1 MNRRVLVTLA
11 GLSLAGVAGCSH
23 PSSPRFEVSFPAS
36 LNAQPITGRVFITL
50 FTRGD
55 VEPRIAAY
63 QSARVRVGRIPFF
76 AADVDQLKP
85 GEHATI
91 DTSAVGYPLWNLRDL
106 PAGDYYAQAVFNVY
120 TQYHRADGHVIWA
133 HQDHGDGQR
142 WAYSPGNLV
151 STPVKV
157 HLDPAAGFDVQLTFD
172 HVLPPLDSI
181 PDTKWVK
188 RISIQSDTLSKWWG
202 VPQRLGAIV
211 LLPKGYDEHPNTYYP
226 VLYEQSHF
234 SLDAPFGFTPD
245 SAPAAGSMTPVR
257 LAPVNPR
264 SNVEGP
270 RAFTGNGKRE
280 SGYEFYKSWISPN
293 LPRMIVVT
301 FQHPT
306 PYFDDSYAVNSANNG
321 PYGDAIMRELVPYV
335 ESHFRIIKK
344 PYARVLSGGSTGGW
358 ESLALQLYHPEF
370 FGGTWTFFPDPIDFR
385 RYQLIDA
392 YADSN
397 AFVVPNAAPGAPER
411 MMQQSPEGQPVAAMR
426 SIAQM
431 EYASGTHGRSAAQ
444 LDIWNATYGP
454 VGDDGYPRQLFD
466 LRTGKI
472 DPTVATYMRDHGY
485 DLRYYAQQN
494 WPRIG
499 PQLVGKLHILTGDM
513 DDFYLAPAVYMM
525 EDFLAGTTNP
535 HYAGDFRY
543 GRPMKGHGWQPMT
556 NADLL
561 REMAAQIAKNAPA
574 GEPTASWRNA
584 P

>member
-1 MNRRVLVTLA
+1 
-11 GLSLAGVAGCSH
+11 
-23 PSSPRFEVSFPAS
+23 
-36 LNAQPITGRVFITL
+36 
-50 FTRGD
+50 
-55 VEPRIAAY
+55 
-63 QSARVRVGRIPFF
+63 
-76 AADVDQLKP
+76 
-85 GEHATI
+85 
-91 DTSAVGYPLWNLRDL
+91 
-106 PAGDYYAQAVFNVY
+106 
-120 TQYHRADGHVIWA
+120 
-133 HQDHGDGQR
+133 
-142 WAYSPGNLV
+142 
-151 STPVKV
+151 
-157 HLDPAAGFDVQLTFD
+157 
-172 HVLPPLDSI
+172 
-181 PDTKWVK
+181 
-188 RISIQSDTLSKWWG
+188 
-202 VPQRLGAIV
+202 
-211 LLPKGYDEHPNTYYP
+211 
-226 VLYEQSHF
+226 
-234 SLDAPFGFTPD
+234 
-245 SAPAAGSMTPVR
+245 
-257 LAPVNPR
+257 
-264 SNVEGP
+264 
-270 RAFTGNGKRE
+270 
-280 SGYEFYKSWISPN
+280 
-293 LPRMIVVT
+293 
-301 FQHPT
+301 
-306 PYFDDSYAVNSANNG
+306 
-321 PYGDAIMRELVPYV
+321 VPYV
-335 ESHFRIIKK
+335 ESHFRINKK

-411 MMQQSPEGQPVAAMR
+411 MMQQSPEAQPVATMR

-485 DLRYYAQQN
+485 DLRYYAEQN

-513 DDFYLAPAVYMM
+513 DDFYLAPAVYMF
-525 EDFLAGTTNP
+525 EDFLAATSNP
-535 HYAGDFRY
+535 HYTGDFRY

-574 GEPTASWRNA
+574 GEPTASWRTA

>member
-1 MNRRVLVTLA
+1 
-11 GLSLAGVAGCSH
+11 
-23 PSSPRFEVSFPAS
+23 
-36 LNAQPITGRVFITL
+36 VFVTL
-50 FTRGD
+50 FTRND

-85 GEHATI
+85 GEWAPV
-91 DTSAVGYPLWNLRDL
+91 DTSAVGYPLWNIKDL

-120 TQYHRADGHVIWA
+120 TQYHRADGHVMWA
-133 HQDHGDGQR
+133 HQDRGEGQR
-142 WAYSPGNLV
+142 WAYAPGNLV
-151 STPVKV
+151 SAPVKV
-157 HLDPAAGFDVQLTFD
+157 HLDPAAGFNVQLTFD
-172 HVLPPLDSI
+172 HVLPPIDSI

-188 RISIQSDTLSKWWG
+188 RVSIQSDTLTKWWG
-202 VPQRLGAIV
+202 VPQHLGAIV
-211 LLPKGYDEHPNTYYP
+211 LLPKGYDEHPNQYYP
-226 VLYEQSHF
+226 VLYLQSHY
-234 SLDAPFGFTPD
+234 SLEAPFGFTPD
-245 SAPAAGSMTPVR
+245 SVPAAGSMTPVR

-270 RAFTGNGKRE
+270 RAFTGNGKKE
-280 SGYEFYKSWISPN
+280 SGYEFYKSWTSN
-293 LPRMIVVT
+293 TLPRMIIVT

-321 PYGDAIMRELVPYV
+321 PYGDAIMRELIPYV

-385 RYQLIDA
+385 RYQLTDA

-411 MMQQSPEGQPVAAMR
+411 MMQQSPEAQPVAAMR

-431 EYASGTHGRSAAQ
+431 ELASGTHGRSAAQ

-466 LRTGKI
+466 FRTGVI
-472 DPTVATYMRDHGY
+472 DHTVSTYMRDHGY
-485 DLRYYAQQN
+485 DLRYYAEQN

-525 EDFLAGTTNP
+525 EDFLSATKNP
-535 HYAGDFRY
+535 YYAGDFRY

-561 REMAAQIAKNAPA
+561 REMAAQIAKDAPA
-574 GEPTASWRNA
+574 GEPTASWRRA

>member
-1 MNRRVLVTLA
+1 MNRRIRVAVVGLALVSA
-11 GLSLAGVAGCSH
+11 AGCSH
-23 PSSPRFEVSFPAS
+23 PSSPRFEVSFPSS
-36 LNAQPITGRVFITL
+36 LSAQPITGRVFVTL
-50 FTRGD
+50 FTRND

-85 GEHATI
+85 GEWAPV
-91 DTSAVGYPLWNLRDL
+91 DTSAVGYPLWNIKDL

-120 TQYHRADGHVIWA
+120 TQYHRADGHVMWA
-133 HQDHGDGQR
+133 HQDRGEGQR
-142 WAYSPGNLV
+142 WAYAPGNLV
-151 STPVKV
+151 SAPVKV
-157 HLDPAAGFDVQLTFD
+157 HLDPAAGFNVQLTFD
-172 HVLPPLDSI
+172 HVLPPIDSI

-188 RISIQSDTLSKWWG
+188 RVSIQSDTLTKWWG
-202 VPQRLGAIV
+202 VPQHLGAIV
-211 LLPKGYDEHPNTYYP
+211 LLPKGYDEHPNQYYP
-226 VLYEQSHF
+226 VLYLQSHY
-234 SLDAPFGFTPD
+234 SLEAPFGFTPD
-245 SAPAAGSMTPVR
+245 SVPAAGSMTPVR

-270 RAFTGNGKRE
+270 RAFTGNGKKE
-280 SGYEFYKSWISPN
+280 SGYEFYKSWTSN
-293 LPRMIVVT
+293 TLPRMIIVT

-321 PYGDAIMRELVPYV
+321 PYGDAIMRELIPYV

-385 RYQLIDA
+385 RYQLTDA

-411 MMQQSPEGQPVAAMR
+411 MMQQSPEAQPVAAMR

-431 EYASGTHGRSAAQ
+431 ELASGTHGRSAAQ

-466 LRTGKI
+466 FRTGVI
-472 DPTVATYMRDHGY
+472 DHTVSTYMRDHGY
-485 DLRYYAQQN
+485 DLRYYAEQN

-525 EDFLAGTTNP
+525 EDFLSATKNP
-535 HYAGDFRY
+535 YYAGDFRY

-561 REMAAQIAKNAPA
+561 REMAAQIAKDAPA
-574 GEPTASWRNA
+574 GEPTASWRRA

>member
-1 MNRRVLVTLA
+1 MNRRIRVAVVGFALMST
-11 GLSLAGVAGCSH
+11 AGCSH
-23 PSSPRFEVSFPAS
+23 PSAPRFEVSFPTS
-36 LNAQPITGRVFITL
+36 LSAQPMTGRVFITL
-50 FTRGD
+50 FTRND

-76 AADVDQLKP
+76 AADIDQLQP
-85 GEHATI
+85 GAWAPV
-91 DTSAVGYPLWNLRDL
+91 DTSAVGYPLWNIRDL

-120 TQYHRADGHVIWA
+120 TQYHRADGHVMWA
-133 HQDHGDGQR
+133 HQDRGEGQR
-142 WAYSPGNLV
+142 WAYAPGNLV

-157 HLDPAAGFDVQLTFD
+157 HLDPAAGFTVRLTFD
-172 HVLPPLDSI
+172 HVLPPIDSI

-188 RISIQSDTLSKWWG
+188 RISIQSDTLTKWWG

-211 LLPKGYDEHPNTYYP
+211 LLPKGYDEHPNEQYP
-226 VLYEQSHF
+226 VLYLQSHY
-234 SLDAPFGFTPD
+234 SLEAPFGFTPD
-245 SAPAAGSMTPVR
+245 SVTAAGSMTPVR

-270 RAFTGNGKRE
+270 RAFTGNGKKE
-280 SGYEFYKSWISPN
+280 SGYEFYKSWTSST

-321 PYGDAIMRELVPYV
+321 PYGDAIMRELIPYV

-385 RYQLIDA
+385 RYQLTDA

-397 AFVVPNAAPGAPER
+397 AFIVPNAAPGAPER
-411 MMQQSPEGQPVAAMR
+411 MMQQSPEAQPVAAMR
-426 SIAQM
+426 AIAQM
-431 EYASGTHGRSAAQ
+431 ELASGTHGRSAAQ

-454 VGDDGYPRQLFD
+454 VGNDGYPRQLFD
-466 LRTGKI
+466 FRTGVI
-472 DPTVATYMRDHGY
+472 DHTVSTYMRDHGY
-485 DLRYYAQQN
+485 DLRYYAEQN

-525 EDFLAGTTNP
+525 EDFLSATKHP
-535 HYAGDFRY
+535 YYAGDFRY

-561 REMAAQIAKNAPA
+561 REMATQIAKNAPA
-574 GEPTASWRNA
+574 GEPTASWRSA

>member
-1 MNRRVLVTLA
+1 MNRRVLVTFA
-11 GLSLAGVAGCSH
+11 GLSLASVAGCSH

-36 LNAQPITGRVFITL
+36 LSAQPITGRVFITL
-50 FTRGD
+50 FARDD

-76 AADVDQLKP
+76 AADVDGLKP
-85 GEHATI
+85 GDRATI
-91 DTSAVGYPLWNLRDL
+91 DTSAAGYPLSTIRDL

-120 TQYHRADGHVIWA
+120 TQYHRADGHVMWA

-157 HLDPAAGFDVQLTFD
+157 HLDPAAGFDVQLAFD
-172 HVLPPLDSI
+172 HVLPPIDSI

-188 RISIQSDTLSKWWG
+188 RISIQSDTLTKWWG

-226 VLYEQSHF
+226 VVYVQSHF
-234 SLDAPFGFTPD
+234 SLDAPFGFTTD
-245 SAPAAGSMTPVR
+245 SAPPAGSMTPVR

-270 RAFTGNGKRE
+270 RAFTGGGKRE
-280 SGYEFYKSWISPN
+280 SGYEFYKSWVSPN
-293 LPRMIVVT
+293 LPRMILVT

-344 PYARVLSGGSTGGW
+344 PYARVLTGGSTGGW

-392 YADSN
+392 YSDSN

-411 MMQQSPEGQPVAAMR
+411 MMQQSPEGQPVATMR

-431 EYASGTHGRSAAQ
+431 EHASGTHGRSAAQ

-466 LRTGKI
+466 LQTGKI
-472 DPTVATYMRDHGY
+472 DPAVATYMRDHGY
-485 DLRYYAQQN
+485 DLRYYAEQN

-535 HYAGDFRY
+535 HYTGDFRY

-574 GEPTASWRNA
+574 GEPAGSWRNA

>member
-1 MNRRVLVTLA
+1 M
-11 GLSLAGVAGCSH
+11 
-23 PSSPRFEVSFPAS
+23 
-36 LNAQPITGRVFITL
+36 
-50 FTRGD
+50 
-55 VEPRIAAY
+55 
-63 QSARVRVGRIPFF
+63 
-76 AADVDQLKP
+76 
-85 GEHATI
+85 
-91 DTSAVGYPLWNLRDL
+91 
-106 PAGDYYAQAVFNVY
+106 
-120 TQYHRADGHVIWA
+120 IWA

-188 RISIQSDTLSKWWG
+188 RISIQSDTLTKWWG

-245 SAPAAGSMTPVR
+245 SAPPAGSMTPVR

-270 RAFTGNGKRE
+270 RAFTGAGKKE
-280 SGYEFYKSWISPN
+280 SGYEFYKSWTSPD

-370 FGGTWTFFPDPIDFR
+370 FGGTWTFFD
-385 RYQLIDA
+385 
-392 YADSN
+392 
-397 AFVVPNAAPGAPER
+397 
-411 MMQQSPEGQPVAAMR
+411 R
-426 SIAQM
+426 SI
-431 EYASGTHGRSAAQ
+431 S
-444 LDIWNATYGP
+444 
-454 VGDDGYPRQLFD
+454 
-466 LRTGKI
+466 
-472 DPTVATYMRDHGY
+472 
-485 DLRYYAQQN
+485 
-494 WPRIG
+494 
-499 PQLVGKLHILTGDM
+499 
-513 DDFYLAPAVYMM
+513 
-525 EDFLAGTTNP
+525 AGTSSSTRMP
-535 HYAGDFRY
+535 IPTPSSCPTRHRA
-543 GRPMKGHGWQPMT
+543 RPS
-556 NADLL
+556 A
-561 REMAAQIAKNAPA
+561 
-574 GEPTASWRNA
+574 
-584 P
+584 

>member
-1 MNRRVLVTLA
+1 
-11 GLSLAGVAGCSH
+11 
-23 PSSPRFEVSFPAS
+23 
-36 LNAQPITGRVFITL
+36 
-50 FTRGD
+50 
-55 VEPRIAAY
+55 
-63 QSARVRVGRIPFF
+63 
-76 AADVDQLKP
+76 
-85 GEHATI
+85 
-91 DTSAVGYPLWNLRDL
+91 
-106 PAGDYYAQAVFNVY
+106 
-120 TQYHRADGHVIWA
+120 
-133 HQDHGDGQR
+133 
-142 WAYSPGNLV
+142 
-151 STPVKV
+151 
-157 HLDPAAGFDVQLTFD
+157 
-172 HVLPPLDSI
+172 
-181 PDTKWVK
+181 
-188 RISIQSDTLSKWWG
+188 
-202 VPQRLGAIV
+202 
-211 LLPKGYDEHPNTYYP
+211 
-226 VLYEQSHF
+226 
-234 SLDAPFGFTPD
+234 
-245 SAPAAGSMTPVR
+245 MTPVR

-270 RAFTGNGKRE
+270 RAFTGNGKKE
-280 SGYEFYKSWISPN
+280 SGYEFYKSWTSN
-293 LPRMIVVT
+293 TLPRMIIVT

-321 PYGDAIMRELVPYV
+321 PYGDAIMRELIPYV

-385 RYQLIDA
+385 RYQLTDA

-411 MMQQSPEGQPVAAMR
+411 MMQQSPEAQPVAAMR

-431 EYASGTHGRSAAQ
+431 ELASGTHGRSAAQ

-466 LRTGKI
+466 FRTGVI
-472 DPTVATYMRDHGY
+472 DHTVSTYMRDHGY
-485 DLRYYAQQN
+485 DLRYYAEQN

-525 EDFLAGTTNP
+525 EDFLSATKNP
-535 HYAGDFRY
+535 YYAGDFRY

-561 REMAAQIAKNAPA
+561 REMAAQIAKDAPA
-574 GEPTASWRNA
+574 GEPTASWRRA